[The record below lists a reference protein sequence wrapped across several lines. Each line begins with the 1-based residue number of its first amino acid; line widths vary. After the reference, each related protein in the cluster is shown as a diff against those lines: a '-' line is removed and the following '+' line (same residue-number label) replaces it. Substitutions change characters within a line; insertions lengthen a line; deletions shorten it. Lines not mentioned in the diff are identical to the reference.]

1 MLVRNIHLANRM
13 IAESLRNQRLLW
25 WQGAAVGGAVG
36 FLLGCGLAASV
47 ALTWV
52 Q

>member
-13 IAESLRNQRLLW
+13 IIEAQRLQRLLW
-25 WQGAAVGGAVG
+25 WQGVAVGGAAG

-47 ALTWV
+47 ALTW
-52 Q
+52 